1 MLKQGRLAL
10 ALGLAGI
17 AVLALGTTLA
27 GAAYKRGQVD
37 VAIRIAASPRPTAVG
52 ADLTYTLTVRNS
64 SASRAQA
71 VVVRDRL
78 PAGVTFVSAQ
88 ASKGSCSGTSVVS
101 CSLGALARYA
111 VAHVTIVVQ
120 PTRTGRIVNTASIRA
135 LQRDRVAWNNQA
147 TLTTIVGP
155 AANLGLTL
163 AATPRP
169 ATLAQPLT
177 YTLTVRNL
185 SAVAATN
192 VVLTSRI
199 PVRSTFVSATSS
211 QGTCTGTAAV
221 TCALASI
228 EAGATAQV
236 TIIVQPTGTGYV
248 TARGSVKSDESDP
261 NRLNNSRTTT
271 VRVHA

>member
-1 MLKQGRLAL
+1 MLKKGRFAL

-52 ADLTYTLTVRNS
+52 ANLTYTLTLRNS

-78 PAGVTFVSAQ
+78 PAGVTFVSAE
-88 ASKGSCSGTSVVS
+88 ASKGSCSGTSIVT
-101 CSLGALARYA
+101 CSLGGLARDA

-135 LQRDRVAWNNQA
+135 LQRDRAAWNNQA

-199 PVRSTFVSATSS
+199 PVRSTFVSASSS
-211 QGTCTGTAAV
+211 QGSCTGTVPV
-221 TCALASI
+221 TCALGSI
-228 EAGATAQV
+228 AAGATAQV
-236 TIIVQPTGTGYV
+236 TIVAQPTGTGYV
-248 TARGSVKSDESDP
+248 TAHGSVKSDEGDP